1 LRRILF
7 DENLPRQL
15 RRDLP
20 DFSIRTVQEE
30 GWGSFKNGQ
39 LLRRAET
46 GFEVLLT
53 ADRRMEYQQNL
64 ATFSVGV
71 VVIVTPSLRLEV
83 LRTVI
88 SELRNALRDVKAGEL
103 IRVRIQD
110 MP

>member
-1 LRRILF
+1 MRRILF

-15 RRDLP
+15 RRDLSQ
-20 DFSIRTVQEE
+20 FAIRTVQEE

-46 GFEVLLT
+46 AYDVLLT

-71 VVIVTPSLRLEV
+71 VVIVTPSLRLSV
-83 LRTVI
+83 LQTV
-88 SELRNALRDVKAGEL
+88 LPDLRDALSNVKPGEL
-103 IRVRIQD
+103 IRIKVEL
-110 MP
+110 

>member
-15 RRDLP
+15 RRDLSQ
-20 DFSIRTVQEE
+20 FAIRTVQEE

-46 GFEVLLT
+46 AYDVLLT

-71 VVIVTPSLRLEV
+71 VVIVTPSLRLSV
-83 LRTVI
+83 LQTV
-88 SELRNALRDVKAGEL
+88 LPDLRDALSNVKPGEL
-103 IRVRIQD
+103 IRIKVEL
-110 MP
+110 